1 MVRDQD
7 RLTRIAEERA
17 LREVGRFLGS
27 AYRADLVTRLG
38 EGKLDAEA
46 RAGSRHGT

>member
-7 RLTRIAEERA
+7 RLTRTAEERA

-46 RAGSRHGT
+46 RAGSRDGT